1 MEAGSK
7 KSETSENAASLRT
20 SVSSDGIGIPSCT
33 NGGNGRPRS
42 STSSKGREQGSDP
55 ETKMRV
61 CRRRLRRKGV
71 VAAAP
76 ASHPWTRAARRR
88 AEEAQQQVEQGKGA
102 TEVAVTNNNEGG
114 EESEPI
120 REMETAGG
128 LEDDEEDLQ
137 TVSRATMDGSTSESM
152 AMKIPSDLVEKRVTT
167 SDRLQHQAT
176 DIGLMPVLVSLGE
189 EQ

>member
-1 MEAGSK
+1 M
-7 KSETSENAASLRT
+7 
-20 SVSSDGIGIPSCT
+20 P
-33 NGGNGRPRS
+33 
-42 STSSKGREQGSDP
+42 
-55 ETKMRV
+55 
-61 CRRRLRRKGV
+61 
-71 VAAAP
+71 P

-88 AEEAQQQVEQGKGA
+88 AEEAQQQVEQGQGA
-102 TEVAVTNNNEGG
+102 TEVTVTNNNEGG

-176 DIGLMPVLVSLGE
+176 DIGLMPRRQQVNRHRLRRVRRGGE
-189 EQ
+189 ECQCDKFKADVEIKDVLDPYWAMTVSGRRHREWGRRCQYSDGSYEEPELPHNDENLHYS